1 MAEQF
6 SLKFRWGGGG
16 LSLMRRD
23 GIEGVDYSEKW
34 GGGRVPK
41 YSVPPYP
48 QI

>member
-6 SLKFRWGGGG
+6 SLKFRWGGG

-34 GGGRVPK
+34 GGGGRVPK